1 MNFKIKTLTD
11 ETNSKWLNCTPEGST
26 RTLIGPCLPSLQI
39 RILLEHPEIPTV
51 NDVLIRPIEYK
62 HGTNLSSLSI
72 LMPLVKWT
80 SPSPPIKKWTLFPH
94 RLPMTFF
101 GQLDV
106 VEVGVSYF
114 WVLALWVLACFY
126 SFSKHCHQHHKN
138 KLRLACWRDPLEQ
151 NRSS

>member
-1 MNFKIKTLTD
+1 MKLTLSDLTAS
-11 ETNSKWLNCTPEGST
+11 EKEAQEHL
-26 RTLIGPCLPSLQI
+26 LIGPCLPSLQI

-51 NDVLIRPIEYK
+51 NYVLIWLIEYK
-62 HGTNLSSLSI
+62 HGTNLFPLSI
-72 LMPLVKWT
+72 LMPLVEWI

-114 WVLALWVLACFY
+114 WVLALWVLACFH
-126 SFSKHCHQHHKN
+126 SFSEHCHQHHKN
-138 KLRLACWRDPLEQ
+138 KLGLACWRDPLEQ
-151 NRSS
+151 SQSS